1 MFFPSALAVALILVQ
16 SSPQLISGEQREF
29 SAMSENVKRPVTL
42 PPSVVT
48 ILKGD
53 RNVMHLM
60 ESLGLPSDQLP
71 LSWFL
76 ASEVH
81 LNGRNEKDLVVVGTG
96 AILGANITS
105 FWVFR
110 PEHGGFEL
118 LLDSAPAL
126 QLNIKNT
133 RSQGYRDVELLAA
146 TAVSVSTVVCKFDG
160 RIYKT
165 YSRSTKPSN

>member
-1 MFFPSALAVALILVQ
+1 MFYPSALAIALVLVQ
-16 SSPQLISGEQREF
+16 SAHQSISLEQREF
-29 SAMSENVKRPVTL
+29 SAMAENVKRPVTL
-42 PPSVVT
+42 PPSV
-48 ILKGD
+48 IRLLKDD
-53 RNVMHLM
+53 RDVKHVM

-81 LNGRNEKDLVVVGTG
+81 LSERNEKDLVVVGT
-96 AILGANITS
+96 ILGANVTT
-105 FWVFR
+105 FWIFR

-118 LLDSAPAL
+118 PLDGAPAL

-133 RSQGYRDVELLAA
+133 RSHGYRDVELVAA
-146 TAVSVSTVVCKFDG
+146 TAVTVSTVVCKFDG

-165 YSRSTKPSN
+165 YSSSTKPIN